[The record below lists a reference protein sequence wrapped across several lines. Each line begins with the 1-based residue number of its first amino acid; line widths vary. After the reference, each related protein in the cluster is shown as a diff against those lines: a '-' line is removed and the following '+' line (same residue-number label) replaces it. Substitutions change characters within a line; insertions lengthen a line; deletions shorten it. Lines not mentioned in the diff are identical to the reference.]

1 MSGGARLPD
10 FVRRGL
16 PAALLLVLAAS
27 MVATLSPTDIA
38 RRGSLLLR
46 SLAGETITA
55 AERTGFWFD
64 PAYGAFLEEVRRR
77 TPRDAT
83 IAVVVPPW
91 PDVYVYQAAYQL
103 APRRVVEPG
112 RENEATFV
120 AEGRLVL
127 PADRGDAVSRV
138 RARSRGASGWRG
150 GRPVSR
156 HPRAPTSRDGRVAD
170 RLTSS
175 PRNHASG
182 TTRGSARKTAEEIT
196 HTLLEIRPAGDLD
209 ERCRVW

>member
-10 FVRRGL
+10 FVRHSL
-16 PAALLLVLAAS
+16 PAGLLLLVAAS
-27 MVATLSPTDIA
+27 MVATLSPTEIA

-64 PAYGAFLEEVRRR
+64 PAYGAFLEEVRRS

-112 RENEATFV
+112 RKSEATFV
-120 AEGRLVL
+120 AAYRYRYQGAPNPDVTAL
-127 PADRGDAVSRV
+127 PG
-138 RARSRGASGWRG
+138 GALFR
-150 GRPVSR
+150 RR
-156 HPRAPTSRDGRVAD
+156 
-170 RLTSS
+170 
-175 PRNHASG
+175 
-182 TTRGSARKTAEEIT
+182 
-196 HTLLEIRPAGDLD
+196 
-209 ERCRVW
+209 

>member
-1 MSGGARLPD
+1 VSGGARLPD

-16 PAALLLVLAAS
+16 PAALLLVVTAS
-27 MVATLSPTDIA
+27 MIATVSPTEIA

-46 SLAGETITA
+46 SLAGETITV

-112 RENEATFV
+112 RKNEATFV
-120 AEGRLVL
+120 AAYGYRYSGAPNPDVTAL
-127 PADRGDAVSRV
+127 PG
-138 RARSRGASGWRG
+138 GALFRQ
-150 GRPVSR
+150 
-156 HPRAPTSRDGRVAD
+156 
-170 RLTSS
+170 
-175 PRNHASG
+175 
-182 TTRGSARKTAEEIT
+182 
-196 HTLLEIRPAGDLD
+196 
-209 ERCRVW
+209 

>member
-27 MVATLSPTDIA
+27 MVATLSPTEIA

-46 SLAGETITA
+46 SLAGETITD

-64 PAYGAFLEEVRRR
+64 PAYGAFLEEIRRR

-103 APRRVVEPG
+103 APRRVVERG
-112 RENEATFV
+112 RENEAMFV
-120 AEGRLVL
+120 VVYRYQYRAGLNPDVTAL
-127 PADRGDAVSRV
+127 PG
-138 RARSRGASGWRG
+138 GALFR
-150 GRPVSR
+150 RR
-156 HPRAPTSRDGRVAD
+156 
-170 RLTSS
+170 
-175 PRNHASG
+175 
-182 TTRGSARKTAEEIT
+182 
-196 HTLLEIRPAGDLD
+196 
-209 ERCRVW
+209 

>member
-10 FVRRGL
+10 FARRGL
-16 PAALLLVLAAS
+16 PAALLIVVAAS
-27 MVATLSPTDIA
+27 MVATLSPTEIA

-46 SLAGETITA
+46 SLAGETVTA

-64 PAYGAFLEEVRRR
+64 PAYAPFLEEVRRR

-120 AEGRLVL
+120 AVYRYQYRKL
-127 PADRGDAVSRV
+127 PNPDVAALPN
-138 RARSRGASGWRG
+138 GA
-150 GRPVSR
+150 
-156 HPRAPTSRDGRVAD
+156 
-170 RLTSS
+170 LF
-175 PRNHASG
+175 
-182 TTRGSARKTAEEIT
+182 RK
-196 HTLLEIRPAGDLD
+196 R
-209 ERCRVW
+209 

>member
-10 FVRRGL
+10 FARRGL
-16 PAALLLVLAAS
+16 PAALLVVVAAS
-27 MVATLSPTDIA
+27 MVATLSPTEIA

-46 SLAGETITA
+46 SLAGETVTA

-64 PAYGAFLEEVRRR
+64 PAYAAFLEEVRRR

-112 RENEATFV
+112 RESEATFV
-120 AEGRLVL
+120 AAYRYQYRNVPNPDVIAL
-127 PADRGDAVSRV
+127 PN
-138 RARSRGASGWRG
+138 GALFR
-150 GRPVSR
+150 RR
-156 HPRAPTSRDGRVAD
+156 
-170 RLTSS
+170 
-175 PRNHASG
+175 
-182 TTRGSARKTAEEIT
+182 
-196 HTLLEIRPAGDLD
+196 
-209 ERCRVW
+209 

>member
-1 MSGGARLPD
+1 MSGGTRLPH

-16 PAALLLVLAAS
+16 PAALLLVVAAS
-27 MVATLSPTDIA
+27 MVATLSPTEIA

-64 PAYGAFLEEVRRR
+64 PAYAAFLEEVRRR

-112 RENEATFV
+112 RESEATFV
-120 AEGRLVL
+120 AAYRYQYRAVL
-127 PADRGDAVSRV
+127 NPDVMALPG
-138 RARSRGASGWRG
+138 GALFR
-150 GRPVSR
+150 RR
-156 HPRAPTSRDGRVAD
+156 
-170 RLTSS
+170 
-175 PRNHASG
+175 
-182 TTRGSARKTAEEIT
+182 
-196 HTLLEIRPAGDLD
+196 
-209 ERCRVW
+209 

>member
-10 FVRRGL
+10 FARRGL
-16 PAALLLVLAAS
+16 PAALLVVVAAS
-27 MVATLSPTDIA
+27 IAATLSPTEIA

-64 PAYGAFLEEVRRR
+64 PAYAAFLEEVRRR

-120 AEGRLVL
+120 AAYRYQYRNVQNPDVVAL
-127 PADRGDAVSRV
+127 PN
-138 RARSRGASGWRG
+138 GALFR
-150 GRPVSR
+150 RR
-156 HPRAPTSRDGRVAD
+156 
-170 RLTSS
+170 
-175 PRNHASG
+175 
-182 TTRGSARKTAEEIT
+182 
-196 HTLLEIRPAGDLD
+196 
-209 ERCRVW
+209 